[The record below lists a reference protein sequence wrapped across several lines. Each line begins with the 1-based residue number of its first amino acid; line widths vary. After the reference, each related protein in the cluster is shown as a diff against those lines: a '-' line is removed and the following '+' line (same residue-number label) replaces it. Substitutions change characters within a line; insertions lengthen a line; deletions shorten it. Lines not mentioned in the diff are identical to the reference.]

1 MVYKNHKQ
9 MRNINEHVALG
20 RNGWGYDTEDNKH
33 FPEAVVYTKRITGRV
48 TEARAERVLEYTRR
62 FNEANEGLYGFSPN
76 GYPYTCGCERDCCGC
91 LTSIRMNVFF
101 GVNVITLKYTRS
113 YNY

>member
-1 MVYKNHKQ
+1 

-48 TEARAERVLEYTRR
+48 TEARAER
-62 FNEANEGLYGFSPN
+62 PN